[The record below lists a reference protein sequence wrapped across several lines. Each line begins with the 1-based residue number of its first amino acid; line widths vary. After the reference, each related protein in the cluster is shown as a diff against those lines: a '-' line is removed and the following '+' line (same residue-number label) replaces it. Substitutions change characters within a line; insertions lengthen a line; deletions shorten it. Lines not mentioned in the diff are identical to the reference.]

1 MVSRLSYSFFPL
13 PSPIIILAKFFLLK
27 NIFIAVLFLFSV
39 SSLAQD
45 EFDPGFGDEGGGD
58 AADAPGAVAGRRPA
72 GGGRAG

>member
-1 MVSRLSYSFFPL
+1 M
-13 PSPIIILAKFFLLK
+13 LK

-58 AADAPGAVAGRRPA
+58 AADAPGAPIDNIVLPLLVTGILTTIYFVHKKERHLKQI
-72 GGGRAG
+72 

>member
-1 MVSRLSYSFFPL
+1 M
-13 PSPIIILAKFFLLK
+13 LK

-58 AADAPGAVAGRRPA
+58 AADAPGAPIDNIVLPLLVTGILTTIYFVRKKERHLKQI
-72 GGGRAG
+72 